1 MTIVAACV
9 LYRRVAPFVATA
21 VLLLLL
27 GPPLHAESLL
37 DKAMDSPPAGSINT
51 ANPVSPQ
58 TQPLAPVAYK
68 IPSGPS
74 GSSTSVTPAIRVP
87 APASSGPANTPAGA
101 HTSALPVAPTAPSAN
116 LGGFRTDTSAAINNL
131 DPLRALHESRFRTA
145 AAEFPAFCQDWQQ
158 KLAER
163 TRWNLT
169 QISWHVEHGLESGT
183 YISYG
188 AIDSCVTKL
197 SSQGIPV
204 GKLSYVEYT
213 YALSGKTIEDAKHA
227 QPKPVSTI
235 RTLEIFS
242 FDHNKWFE

>member
-1 MTIVAACV
+1 MSIVAACV
-9 LYRRVAPFVATA
+9 LSRRVAPLVATA
-21 VLLLLL
+21 VFFLLL

-51 ANPVSPQ
+51 ANPVPAQ

-68 IPSGPS
+68 IPSAMG
-74 GSSTSVTPAIRVP
+74 VTPAKAAP
-87 APASSGPANTPAGA
+87 APAASGPATYPAA
-101 HTSALPVAPTAPSAN
+101 THTSALPAAPTAPSAN
-116 LGGFRTDTSAAINNL
+116 PGGFRTDTSAVINNL
-131 DPLRALHESRFRTA
+131 DPLRELHESRFRTA
-145 AAEFPAFCQDWQQ
+145 AAEFPAFCHDWQQ

-169 QISWHVEHGLESGT
+169 QINWHVDHGLESGT

-197 SSQGIPV
+197 SSQGVPV
-204 GKLSYVEYT
+204 GKLSYIEYT
-213 YALSGKTIEDAKHA
+213 YALSGKTIDDAKHA
-227 QPKPVSTI
+227 QPKSVGTI